1 LSQVWIFDLERG
13 AKRLLGFP
21 GESSQP
27 IWSHDGAFITYVS
40 NREGSAGLYRKR
52 ADGTGD
58 EEFLVH
64 RPNTWLTPEDWSPDG
79 RSLLFSESTGHG
91 DRDVWIYSGGKAA
104 PLLASSFNEAFARF
118 SPNGRFIAF
127 EADDGGVS
135 HVYVQPFPAGPRTTI
150 SIEEGHSPQWTV
162 DGQQM
167 LYSTGSRMMV
177 VDVQTQPTLR
187 VGQPRVL
194 FKEEP
199 FPWKTI
205 AVAPD
210 GRGLMRSPR
219 SLEGPL
225 ELRVILNWFEEL
237 ERLAP
242 HPRR

>member
-1 LSQVWIFDLERG
+1 MR
-13 AKRLLGFP
+13 
-21 GESSQP
+21 
-27 IWSHDGAFITYVS
+27 
-40 NREGSAGLYRKR
+40 
-52 ADGTGD
+52 
-58 EEFLVH
+58 
-64 RPNTWLTPEDWSPDG
+64 RPNTWLIPEDWSPDG
-79 RSLLFSESTGHG
+79 RSLLFSEITDLG
-91 DRDVWIYSGGKAA
+91 DTDVWIYSAGKAS
-104 PLLASSFNEAFARF
+104 PLLASSFSEASARV
-118 SPNGRFIAF
+118 SPDGRFIAF
-127 EADDGGVS
+127 SADDGGVD
-135 HVYVQPFPAGPRTTI
+135 HVYLQPFPAGPRTNI
-150 SIEEGHSPQWTV
+150 SIEGGSSPQWTA
-162 DGQQM
+162 DGHQL
-167 LYSTGSRMMV
+167 LYNTGSRMMV

-187 VGQPRVL
+187 VGQPRLL